1 MSGGPGRVGG
11 PGPCPVQLS
20 LSAPWEP
27 RPVQLQATRLEA
39 QGCCPLGSDHG
50 RPWAP
55 GFALCAEGEGPAGG
69 PAREVTP
76 NSIVAAPLP
85 GPLQHGAQEGDSAL
99 AVPGGLGILR
109 LGWRGRGGCGWRLG
123 ASRGHWQGLWEQGRR
138 QDATPSTVTAAD
150 LSEPTSPVQMGEPPR
165 GCRKAPRAGGGTLSP
180 GPGPSWR
187 GRWVMSH
194 VQAEGAAR
202 RRRRGARA
210 RRGAASVLLGVEG
223 GSDERTR
230 GRSPPRPLPAPAPGV
245 TGMIGP
251 VEGAAPASRVPASEH
266 GGDCLQHNCPQ
277 GTQGLPRTRCQP
289 FVGVR
294 GAGRKGHAAI
304 S

>member
-1 MSGGPGRVGG
+1 MSGGQGPAQSSSHCQPPGSHVLSSYRPLASRPRGAARWAPTMGG
-11 PGPCPVQLS
+11 PGL
-20 LSAPWEP
+20 LA
-27 RPVQLQATRLEA
+27 L
-39 QGCCPLGSDHG
+39 
-50 RPWAP
+50 
-55 GFALCAEGEGPAGG
+55 LCAPRGRGLRGG

-76 NSIVAAPLP
+76 NSIVAPPLP

-109 LGWRGRGGCGWRLG
+109 LGWRGWGGCGWRLG
-123 ASRGHWQGLWEQGRR
+123 ASRGHRQGLWEQVRG
-138 QDATPSTVTAAD
+138 QDATPSTVTVAD

-230 GRSPPRPLPAPAPGV
+230 GRSPPRPLPARP
-245 TGMIGP
+245 
-251 VEGAAPASRVPASEH
+251 
-266 GGDCLQHNCPQ
+266 
-277 GTQGLPRTRCQP
+277 
-289 FVGVR
+289 
-294 GAGRKGHAAI
+294 GAGRDRNDRAGRGGCTRQPCPCF
-304 S
+304 